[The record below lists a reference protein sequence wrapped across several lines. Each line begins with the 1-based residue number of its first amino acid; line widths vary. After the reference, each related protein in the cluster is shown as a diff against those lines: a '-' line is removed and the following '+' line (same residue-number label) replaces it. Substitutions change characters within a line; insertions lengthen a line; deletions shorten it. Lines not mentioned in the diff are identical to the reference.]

1 MAYKR
6 VILDSANSDRSAI
19 VEQLIAATGGKLAAA
34 SFLDDVDKTVDL
46 ITEFPTMFAL
56 SRFDSLAKRGY
67 RSALVGSYVLLYRFE
82 GDTVYIAH
90 IFHQRQDYATLV

>member
-1 MAYKR
+1 METSKLDKLCELINEEQPYLAMAFCSTRTR
-6 VILDSANSDRSAI
+6 VSQVAI
-19 VEQLIAATGGKLAAA
+19 T
-34 SFLDDVDKTVDL
+34 
-46 ITEFPTMFAL
+46 
-56 SRFDSLAKRGY
+56 LAKRGY